1 MLFALLAVYMGV
13 RTVPRA
19 WRTLNTD
26 FPNYYLIARL
36 TGEHYDTRE
45 IGIRLA
51 MGSQRSGI
59 LGLILRESILVTI
72 IGIATVLPCALAASR
87 MIAHMLFALSFADP
101 LTLASASF
109 TLLLTGTIAGLLP
122 ALRAMKLNPMAAL
135 GTNSCQ
141 KK

>member
-1 MLFALLAVYMGV
+1 
-13 RTVPRA
+13 
-19 WRTLNTD
+19 
-26 FPNYYLIARL
+26 
-36 TGEHYDTRE
+36 
-45 IGIRLA
+45 

-72 IGIATVLPCALAASR
+72 GIATVLPCALAASL

-101 LTLASASF
+101 LTLPSASF

-122 ALRAMKLNPMAAL
+122 ALRAMELNPMAAL

-141 KK
+141 QK